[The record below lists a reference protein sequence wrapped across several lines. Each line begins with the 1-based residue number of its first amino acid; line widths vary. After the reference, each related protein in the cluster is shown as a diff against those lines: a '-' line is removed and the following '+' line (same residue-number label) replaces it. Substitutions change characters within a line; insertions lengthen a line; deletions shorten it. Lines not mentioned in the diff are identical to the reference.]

1 MPFIAVIV
9 PTFGPERR
17 SMSAS
22 CPAPINHP
30 KRSATLIDRLE
41 AAREELLKIQRSF
54 EDFDPIRKSV
64 NGSLKI
70 VARHKLILPT
80 PKQSPH

>member
-1 MPFIAVIV
+1 MPRPNKSPQTI
-9 PTFGPERR
+9 
-17 SMSAS
+17 S
-22 CPAPINHP
+22 H
-30 KRSATLIDRLE
+30 LIDRLE

-54 EDFDPIRKSV
+54 EDFEPIRKSV